1 METKKQTAVDMFC
14 TTITDHIEAIFNGSI
29 QQDEF
34 AKRMRQSYNQAKEM
48 EMDQIM
54 MASAHSHFEG
64 GNYKISGL
72 ELFEYSFK
80 YYTSTYGK

>member
-34 AKRMRQSYNQAKEM
+34 AKRMRQSYNQSKEM
-48 EMDQIM
+48 ERQQIID
-54 MASAHSHFEG
+54 AWIDGEG
-64 GNYKISGL
+64 YDDIAATPIA
-72 ELFEYSFK
+72 EQ
-80 YYTSTYGK
+80 YYNETYGN